1 MTSVIESSL
10 RAEIAAL
17 HEQILLVYNEISDS
31 AYNDSV
37 EMDHL
42 VGMLPDDIRPKDV
55 LSYSMHP
62 GPFKTKK
69 PNADDLL

>member
-17 HEQILLVYNEISDS
+17 HEQIKLVYNEISDS
-31 AYNDSV
+31 AYSDCV
-37 EMDHL
+37 EIDHL
-42 VGMLPDDIRPKDV
+42 VGMLPDEIRPKDV
-55 LSYSMHP
+55 LPYSPHP

-69 PNADDLL
+69 PTADDLL

>member
-17 HEQILLVYNEISDS
+17 HEQILNAHKAE
-31 AYNDSV
+31 N
-37 EMDHL
+37 MDEAFHELGKL
-42 VGMLPDDIRPKDV
+42 VGMLPDDIRPEHVKPFT
-55 LSYSMHP
+55 LHP

-69 PNADDLL
+69 KEADDLL